1 MEVSRTPRSAL
12 IAEAGF
18 DPVFGARPLKRA
30 IQERIENPLSRLIL
44 EGGVG
49 ARDRVEVDV
58 SKGQLTFHKG
68 AGKA

>member
-1 MEVSRTPRSAL
+1 
-12 IAEAGF
+12 
-18 DPVFGARPLKRA
+18 RPLKRA